1 MSKRELRMFEA
12 ESKVG
17 AMAPQVNIVPVLS
30 HSLQGKVVTP
40 KGTL

>member
-1 MSKRELRMFEA
+1 MTKRELRMFEA
-12 ESKVG
+12 ESKVS
-17 AMAPQVNIVPVLS
+17 ALALQINIVPVLS